1 MAGPLTGVRI
11 IEMGGI
17 GPGPFCGM
25 LLADHG
31 AEVIRVERP
40 GRSFGPTDTRARSR
54 TLVTLDLKQSDDVAT
69 LKALAKTAD
78 GLIEVYRPGTMER
91 LGLGPDVLHADNP
104 RLVYGRMTGWGQT
117 GPYAPWAGH
126 DMNYIALSGALAAI
140 GGADK
145 PSPPLPLVGDFGG
158 GGMMLAFAMSAALL
172 HAQKTGEGQ
181 VIDCAMTEGAGL
193 LMTALYGLHADGY
206 WIDSRESNL
215 LDGGAHFYAPY
226 KTKDGKFVSLGPIE
240 PQFYAQFLKLLG
252 IAEDPDFAA
261 QNDRSRW
268 PRLKEKLA
276 AIFITKTRDEWCAV
290 FEHTDA
296 CFAPV
301 MTMAEAP
308 SHPHSVDRKAFVTV
322 DGVVHPA
329 PAPRYSTS
337 TLEMPRAPVFVD
349 ARTLLDKKTNAGR

>member
-40 GRSFGPTDTRARSR
+40 GRSFGPTDTLARSR
-54 TLVTLDLKQSDDVAT
+54 TLVTLDVKNPDDLAT

-91 LGLGPDVLHADNP
+91 LGLGPDVLRSDNP

-140 GGADK
+140 GGPEK

-193 LMTALYGLHADGY
+193 LMTALYGLHASGD
-206 WIDSRESNL
+206 WVEERESNL

-226 KTKDGKFVSLGPIE
+226 KTRDGKFVSLGPIE
-240 PQFYAQFLKLLG
+240 PQFYALFLKLLG
-252 IAEDPDFAA
+252 LSDDPDFAA
-261 QNDRSRW
+261 QHDRARW
-268 PRLKEKLA
+268 PRLKEKLT
-276 AIFITKTRDEWCAV
+276 AIFATKTRDEWCAV

-308 SHPHSVDRKAFVTV
+308 HHPHSAARKAFVTV
-322 DGVVHPA
+322 DGVVQPA
-329 PAPRYSTS
+329 PAPCYSVS
-337 TLEMPRAPVFVD
+337 TLETPKAPVAVD
-349 ARTLLDKKTNAGR
+349 ARTLLDRKTNAGR